1 MPKTTSETEELVML
15 RRPPIWEPEDSRFRP
30 YSLSTFI
37 FFYLGRLFGRLFGK
51 RPQGR

>member
-1 MPKTTSETEELVML
+1 MPKTISATEEFGML

-37 FFYLGRLFGRLFGK
+37 FFYLGKFFGRLFGW
-51 RPQGR
+51 RPKGR